1 MQLKSWILNRQFS
14 VVIKALRY
22 ISYAHA
28 IFIHALK
35 AQGPPPAQRRHS
47 NVKINDWTKR
57 GSREGWKKMRNL
69 KIATRRKMALIW
81 LLGWRPVPFFV
92 SVLIGFLP
100 PALELLSF
108 INIACAVDIL
118 DSPWLISLKY
128 IHKFWIFATWVC
140 IFKYIFKILNIYHEF
155 VVLSSSKKNL

>member
-1 MQLKSWILNRQFS
+1 MPMPFS
-14 VVIKALRY
+14 YMPLR
-22 ISYAHA
+22 HKD
-28 IFIHALK
+28 HHR
-35 AQGPPPAQRRHS
+35 PPAQRRHS

-57 GSREGWKKMRNL
+57 ETRQGWKKMRNL

-108 INIACAVDIL
+108 INIARRGHFRPSPHHFIGTSWIL
-118 DSPWLISLKY
+118 KKK
-128 IHKFWIFATWVC
+128 IHNFWIFTMLLYIC
-140 IFKYIFKILNIYHEF
+140 CSIFFQKKLVIKTT
-155 VVLSSSKKNL
+155 VLQHSSV